1 MDFFASQEAARRSS
15 RSLLGLFVVAVI
27 AIAALANLTIYVIL
41 EFQTLG
47 TYQFNQEL
55 MWQIS
60 AGVLILV
67 LAGSAYRIYSLKRG
81 GEAIAA
87 ALGGH
92 LLANGGS
99 NVLEQR
105 LVNVVE
111 EMAIASGLPVPPVYL
126 IDEDGINAFAAGYS
140 VDDAVI
146 GVTRGAVEELT
157 RDQLQGVVAHEFSH
171 IIHGD
176 MRLNVRLVGIL
187 HGILMLSF
195 AGKMLL
201 QTRHGVARRTS
212 AAFPVMFLGLS
223 LFLIGYVGK
232 FFGDLIKAG
241 VSRQREYLADA
252 SAVQYTRNNAGIAGA
267 LKRIGGFVAGSNVHR
282 QGAEEFSHLYFSS
295 SSKQALMSLL
305 ATHPPLE
312 QRIER
317 LDPHWDGAY
326 ITERPAETS
335 AGEEPLVSN
344 FAGATASTATASSAA
359 PQAVT
364 DYTAATVTE
373 AVGTIQ
379 PIDVAA
385 SILSVIPSELRTA
398 VRETYSVRAVV
409 YGLFLSAKTERREA
423 QNVVLR
429 GNADVFVRARLREL
443 EPLLNDIAP
452 EQRLPLLELALP
464 TLRQLSESE
473 YQRLSQ
479 NVSGLMKAAA
489 PISLSEWALAYYLR
503 HHMGGVT
510 ESSGRALP
518 LQRLTAEIEYLLST
532 LAHSDSRVH
541 GASAEAFAQGAELL
555 GLDLALQ
562 PAEDIAIPKLE
573 QAVNRLNHLKPLQ
586 KPRVLKAFVAV
597 VHSDAIL
604 SPVEVELVRCFAD
617 AIDCPLPPLRRA
629 G

>member
-1 MDFFASQEAARRSS
+1 MDFFASQEAAKRSS

-67 LAGSAYRIYSLKRG
+67 LAGSAYRIYSLQRG

-92 LLANGGS
+92 LLTNGGS

-201 QTRHGVARRTS
+201 QTRHGVARRSS

-282 QGAEEFSHLYFSS
+282 QGAEEFSHLYFSN
-295 SSKQALMSLL
+295 SSKRSLMSML

-312 QRIER
+312 ERIER

-326 ITERPAETS
+326 ITERPAATS
-335 AGEEPLVSN
+335 ATEEPLVSG
-344 FAGATASTATASSAA
+344 FAATASTASVSGAA

-385 SILSVIPSELRTA
+385 SILSVIPPALRAA

-409 YGLFLSAKTERREA
+409 YGLFLTVKTERREA
-423 QNVVLR
+423 QDAVLR
-429 GNADVFVRARLREL
+429 DHADVFVRARMREL
-443 EPLLNDIAP
+443 EPLLAEITL

-464 TLRQLSESE
+464 TLRQLSSSE
-473 YQRLSQ
+473 YDRLRK
-479 NVSGLMKAAA
+479 NVNEIMKAAA

-503 HHMGGVT
+503 HHMGDGSDSAGKV
-510 ESSGRALP
+510 LP
-518 LQRLTAEIEYLLST
+518 LQKLTSEVEYLLST

-541 GASAEAFAQGAELL
+541 GSSLEAFKLGAQMLE
-555 GLDLALQ
+555 LDLTLQ
-562 PAEDIAIPKLE
+562 PAENIAIPKLE
-573 QAVNRLNHLKPLQ
+573 QAVTRLNRLKPLQ

-597 VHSDAIL
+597 VHSDAHL

-629 G
+629 V